1 MSSIHRYLVTRQ
13 LAALAVL
20 FGAGAVL
27 LYVLVRGALLAQF
40 DAALEARA
48 VALQAFTKQTA
59 GGVEWEAPPGASTSA
74 ESGGWFQL
82 RLTDGAVL
90 RSSAALGTNSLPWLA
105 EAGTAQKVFN
115 CVLPGGEPGRALAVR
130 YTPFADKAD
139 RRPERVRER
148 QPRPEFT
155 PVTADLVVA
164 DGRAPLE
171 RTLRAVLLAL
181 GGTGVFLFV
190 GTVVVVALSLRRG
203 LAPLEEL
210 ADRSARID
218 ATSLATRF
226 PTDALPA
233 ELRPIA
239 GRWNELLARLEESF
253 ARERRFSDDIAHEL
267 RTPIGEL
274 RAQAEVALK
283 LNRGDRATNE
293 DALEIARRMEGIVN
307 RLFDLARCEQGRLPL
322 RPEPVLLNP
331 LVTETWSA
339 FSRAAGEKRL
349 SVTMDIPADCRV
361 QTDVVLLRA
370 ILTNLLA
377 NAAEYT
383 PPDGEIAVRLQLA
396 GPRLA
401 LTVSNT
407 TADLRREDLPRLF
420 ERFWRK
426 DAARSSA
433 EHSGLGLSVSEAFA
447 RHLGC
452 TLTAGMPADGWL
464 VLTLSGLP
472 AASA

>member
-1 MSSIHRYLVTRQ
+1 MNSIHRYLVTRQ
-13 LAALAVL
+13 LAALAAL
-20 FGAGAVL
+20 FGAGTVL

-48 VALQAFTKQTA
+48 AALQAFTKQNA
-59 GGVEWEAPPGASTSA
+59 GGVEWEALPGANASG
-74 ESGGWFQL
+74 ESDGLFQL

-90 RSSAALGTNSLPWLA
+90 RSSAALGTNFLPWLA

-139 RRPERVRER
+139 RRPQRVRER

-155 PVTADLVVA
+155 PVTAELVIA
-164 DGRAPLE
+164 ASRAPLE
-171 RTLRAVLLAL
+171 RTLRDVLLAL
-181 GGTGVFLFV
+181 AGTGVFLFG

-226 PTDALPA
+226 PTDALPD

-253 ARERRFSDDIAHEL
+253 ARERRFSHDIAHEL

-283 LNRGDRATNE
+283 LNRGDRTANE
-293 DALEIARRMEGIVN
+293 DTLDIVRRMEGIVN
-307 RLFDLARCEQGRLPL
+307 RLFDLTRGEQGRMPL
-322 RPEPVLLNP
+322 RLEPVPLSQ
-331 LVTETWSA
+331 LVTEAWSV
-339 FSRAAGEKRL
+339 FAATAAAKRL
-349 SVTMDIPADCRV
+349 RVTMDIPADSQV
-361 QTDVVLLRA
+361 QADAVLLRA
-370 ILTNLLA
+370 IITNLLS

-383 PPDGEIAVRLQLA
+383 PPDGEIAVRLQPA
-396 GPRLA
+396 GSHLA

-407 TADLRREDLPRLF
+407 TTDLRREDLPRLF

-426 DAARSSA
+426 DASRTSA
-433 EHSGLGLSVSEAFA
+433 EHSGLGLAVSESFA

-452 TLTAGMPADGWL
+452 PLTADMPVEDRL
-464 VLTLSGLP
+464 VMTLSGLNR
-472 AASA
+472 AS

>member
-1 MSSIHRYLVTRQ
+1 MNSIRRYLLTRQ
-13 LAALAVL
+13 LAALAAL

-48 VALQAFTKQTA
+48 AAIQAFTKQTA
-59 GGVEWEAPPGASTSA
+59 DGVEWEAPPGANASG
-74 ESGGWFQL
+74 ESGGLFQL
-82 RLTDGAVL
+82 RLANGEVF
-90 RSSAALGTNSLPWLA
+90 RGSPALGTNSLPWLA
-105 EAGTAQKVFN
+105 EARTSPKYFN

-139 RRPERVRER
+139 RRPQHVRER

-164 DGRAPLE
+164 ASRAPLE

-181 GGTGVFLFV
+181 GGTGVFLFG

-203 LAPLEEL
+203 LAPLEKL

-253 ARERRFSDDIAHEL
+253 ARERRFSDDTAHEL

-283 LNRGDRATNE
+283 LNRGDRATNQ

-322 RPEPVLLNP
+322 RLEPVLLNP

-339 FSRAAGEKRL
+339 FSRAVGEKRL
-349 SVTMDIPADCRV
+349 RVTMDIPSDCQV
-361 QTDVVLLRA
+361 QTDAVLFRA
-370 ILTNLLA
+370 ILTNLLS

-383 PPDGEIAVRLQLA
+383 PPDGEIAVRLQPA

-401 LTVSNT
+401 LTVTNT
-407 TADLRREDLPRLF
+407 TTDLRREDLPRLF

-433 EHSGLGLSVSEAFA
+433 EHSGLGLPVSETFA

-452 TLTAGMPADGWL
+452 TLTAAMPNRHE
-464 VLTLSGLP
+464 VVMTLSGLS
-472 AASA
+472 AATS

>member
-1 MSSIHRYLVTRQ
+1 VNSIRQYLLTRQ
-13 LAALAVL
+13 LAALAAL
-20 FGAGAVL
+20 FGGGAVL
-27 LYVLVRGALLAQF
+27 LYVLGRGALLAQF

-48 VALQAFTKQTA
+48 AALQAFTKQTA
-59 GGVEWEAPPGASTSA
+59 GGVEWEAPPGANTSA
-74 ESGGWFQL
+74 ESGGLFQL
-82 RLTDGAVL
+82 RLADGAVL
-90 RSSAALGTNSLPWLA
+90 RSSATLGTNLLPWSA
-105 EAGTAQKVFN
+105 GAGTAQKVFN

-164 DGRAPLE
+164 ASRAPLE

-190 GTVVVVALSLRRG
+190 GTVIVVALSLRRG

-210 ADRSARID
+210 GDRAAGID
-218 ATSLATRF
+218 AASLATRF
-226 PTDALPA
+226 PTDTLPD

-239 GRWNELLARLEESF
+239 ARWNELLARLEESF

-274 RAQAEVALK
+274 RAQSEVALK
-283 LNRGDRATNE
+283 LNRGDRTTNE

-322 RPEPVLLNP
+322 RLEPVSLNS
-331 LVTETWSA
+331 LVIETWSA
-339 FSRAAGEKRL
+339 FGQAAGEKRL
-349 SVTMDIPADCRV
+349 RVTMDIPADCQV
-361 QTDVVLLRA
+361 QADAVMLRA
-370 ILTNLLA
+370 ILTNLLS

-383 PPDGEIAVRLQLA
+383 PPDGEIVVRLQPA

-407 TADLRREDLPRLF
+407 TTDLRREDLPRLF

-433 EHSGLGLSVSEAFA
+433 EHSGLGLAVSETFA
-447 RHLGC
+447 IRLGC
-452 TLTAGMPADGWL
+452 TLTAGMPVDNHL
-464 VLTLSGLP
+464 VMTLSGLGR
-472 AASA
+472 AGS